1 MNVEQIPWFGK
12 LKICSFDLESSKTTV
27 QEGDNG
33 KISRFASDQEVLGY
47 DGTGEISRF
56 ASDPRGLR
64 HEDIGDSSR
73 FASDQVD
80 PHEDIPHA
88 PMRPSSKIE
97 DEMTG
102 YEYLRE
108 QKECRGL
115 CITQRGLDYPYHSRR
130 TLKWAKRPDDKF
142 QYLRFIARIG
152 HCS

>member
-1 MNVEQIPWFGK
+1 MNVEQIPWLGK

-33 KISRFASDQEVLGY
+33 KISRFASDQEVLGH

-80 PHEDIPHA
+80 PHEDIPHCSDA
-88 PMRPSSKIE
+88 SVQQIE
-97 DEMTG
+97 DEMAG

-115 CITQRGLDYPYHSRR
+115 CIT
-130 TLKWAKRPDDKF
+130 
-142 QYLRFIARIG
+142 
-152 HCS
+152 